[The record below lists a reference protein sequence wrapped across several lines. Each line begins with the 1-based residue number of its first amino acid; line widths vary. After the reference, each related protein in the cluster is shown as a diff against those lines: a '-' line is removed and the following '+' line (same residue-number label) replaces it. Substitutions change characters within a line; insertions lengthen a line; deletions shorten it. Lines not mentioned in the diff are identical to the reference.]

1 MKIERR
7 GERRIDR
14 MKGLHK
20 KKKNGKYFEKK
31 RRKGEREKA
40 YAKKIKRTIEYY
52 YSVVMNYV

>member
-31 RRKGEREKA
+31 RRKGESLRKEDKT
-40 YAKKIKRTIEYY
+40 YDRILLFC
-52 YSVVMNYV
+52 SN